1 MRIRVCAASFP
12 LKLGFFVKEGRC
24 MEVILRMV
32 RGLPKARATR
42 GCGPLSMKN
51 TIAIKNEERE
61 RNAPP
66 LLERER
72 EREREREIMLA

>member
-1 MRIRVCAASFP
+1 MC
-12 LKLGFFVKEGRC
+12 KKE
-24 MEVILRMV
+24 ILRVV
-32 RGLPKARATR
+32 RGKPKARKTR

-72 EREREREIMLA
+72 EILC